1 MALFWRA
8 ARGRAFRGINGMK
21 ALSWF
26 RSVAP
31 HHRVAGYCCVF
42 VATVYVVA
50 VALLV
55 AYLLGDLLW

>member
-1 MALFWRA
+1 
-8 ARGRAFRGINGMK
+8 MK
-21 ALSWF
+21 SLSGF
-26 RSVAP
+26 GSVAP

-42 VATVYVVA
+42 AAAAYVAA